1 MSGGGKGG
9 TAACFVCVR
18 VCVCVW
24 HLGSKLRECVE
35 VQREGLAVS
44 EVPVE
49 GIELGDCHGLE
60 QAKDSAHLLAAVQ
73 RKGPTCYGS

>member
-1 MSGGGKGG
+1 MVGVREGMLL
-9 TAACFVCVR
+9 ALCVCEY

-49 GIELGDCHGLE
+49 GVELGDCHGLE

-73 RKGPTCYGS
+73 RKGSPGYGS